1 MIDKK
6 NLRVRFRVFIS
17 LSACLVVVMAIL
29 VLNSISDSFSEEKT
43 LNQIGALV
51 TARAETMNS
60 YYAGELEYIHAEE
73 ILREIEVGA
82 LLENDLISLKT
93 WQNTDIDMVDEVDIL
108 QVVLLEEEPEYL
120 SASVAVRWNVSGIN
134 GSEVFDTTYETV
146 CEKNGKTLKLK
157 QFY

>member
-1 MIDKK
+1 M
-6 NLRVRFRVFIS
+6 
-17 LSACLVVVMAIL
+17 
-29 VLNSISDSFSEEKT
+29 
-43 LNQIGALV
+43 
-51 TARAETMNS
+51 
-60 YYAGELEYIHAEE
+60 
-73 ILREIEVGA
+73 REIEVGA